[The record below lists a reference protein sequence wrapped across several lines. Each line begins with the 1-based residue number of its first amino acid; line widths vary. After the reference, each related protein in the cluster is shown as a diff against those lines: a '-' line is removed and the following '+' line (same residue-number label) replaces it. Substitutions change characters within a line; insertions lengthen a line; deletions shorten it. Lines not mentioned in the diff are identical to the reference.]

1 MLSSRLLQ
9 RASLILELC
18 SLTTHRCCHWSLCK
32 DRVKDVLAAL
42 EGEKVVQFTKENLD
56 ILQKALV
63 VGCKDGEEC
72 SICFESIDLHQPV
85 ITACKHMF
93 GKDCIL
99 EWIGTGGGGNKKGT
113 CPQCRAQ
120 LTSESL
126 VELSLETEDPGEFD
140 SETRSSKTEEL
151 VKIVELSLKDPKSKI
166 IIFSQWTSFLDV
178 IQHILEESNFGCSRI
193 DGKMTVEKRDRA
205 VAALNDDPNTRVMLA
220 SLSAC
225 SVGLNLV
232 AADTVIL
239 ADSCEYLKIR

>member
-1 MLSSRLLQ
+1 M
-9 RASLILELC
+9 
-18 SLTTHRCCHWSLCK
+18 
-32 DRVKDVLAAL
+32 VK
-42 EGEKVVQFTKENLD
+42 FTKENLE

-72 SICFESIDLHQPV
+72 SICFDSIDLHQPV

-93 GKDCIL
+93 GKDCIM
-99 EWIGTGGGGNKKGT
+99 EWINTRGPGNNKGS
-113 CPQCRAQ
+113 CPQCRAE
-120 LTSESL
+120 LTPELL
-126 VELSLETEDPGEFD
+126 VELSLKEEISEEFD

-178 IQHILEESNFGCSRI
+178 IQHILEEAKFGCSRI
-193 DGKMTVEKRDRA
+193 DGKMTVEKRDKA
-205 VAALNDDPNTRVMLA
+205 VAALYGDPDTRVMLA

-239 ADSCEYLKIR
+239 ADSCEYL

>member
-1 MLSSRLLQ
+1 M
-9 RASLILELC
+9 
-18 SLTTHRCCHWSLCK
+18 
-32 DRVKDVLAAL
+32 VK
-42 EGEKVVQFTKENLD
+42 FTPENLE

-85 ITACKHMF
+85 ITACKHLF

-99 EWIGTGGGGNKKGT
+99 QWIGTGSQKGP
-113 CPQCRAQ
+113 CPQCRAD
-120 LTSESL
+120 LTPESL
-126 VELSLETEDPGEFD
+126 VELSLESEDAEEFD

-151 VKIVELSLKDPKSKI
+151 LKILELTLKDPKSKI

-178 IQHILEESNFGCSRI
+178 IQHILDEAQLKSCRI

-205 VAALNDDPNTRVMLA
+205 VAALYNDSDTRVMLA

-232 AADTVIL
+232 VADTVIL
-239 ADSCEYLKIR
+239 ADSCKSSIS